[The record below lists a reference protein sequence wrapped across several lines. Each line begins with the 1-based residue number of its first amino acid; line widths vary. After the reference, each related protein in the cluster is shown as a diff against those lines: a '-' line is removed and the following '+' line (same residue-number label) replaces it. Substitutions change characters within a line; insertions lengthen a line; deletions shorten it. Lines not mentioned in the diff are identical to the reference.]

1 MASLFGD
8 LKKKHSEIE
17 PPLKMFGKKVIF
29 LLVKKIVEMDHFAT
43 VLKLIKTDLFFK
55 QRPVSKNMWNKL

>member
-1 MASLFGD
+1 MS
-8 LKKKHSEIE
+8 
-17 PPLKMFGKKVIF
+17 GKRVIF

-43 VLKLIKTDLFFK
+43 VSKLIKTDLFIK